1 MRRNI
6 FRRYIQNSSSHIT
19 NNTSAPWTSG
29 TYAGPK
35 AWKSLAPRW
44 MWRLLALKGVR
55 LFASR
60 YGSGY
65 SPETTKFNVQ
75 LKMPD
80 ILLS

>member
-1 MRRNI
+1 
-6 FRRYIQNSSSHIT
+6 
-19 NNTSAPWTSG
+19 
-29 TYAGPK
+29 
-35 AWKSLAPRW
+35 